1 MANMSYCRFQ
11 NTSIDLDDCVR
22 VLEDTY
28 DFEDLDLSRDE
39 ARAMRYMA
47 SLCKEF
53 LDNYER
59 LVEMSKENEDA

>member
-22 VLEDTY
+22 VLEDAY
-28 DFEDLDLSRDE
+28 DLEDLDLSNDE
-39 ARAMRYMA
+39 ARAMRNMA
-47 SLCKEF
+47 SLCREF

-59 LVEMSKENEDA
+59 LVEMSKENA